1 MLKLFVMDVD
11 GTLTDGKI
19 YLTNSGEEMKA
30 FHVKDGYA
38 IHDILK
44 RKKIKTAIITGR
56 KSRLVEMRAKEL
68 EIDFCLQGVTVK
80 LEKLTD
86 LMNELGISSR
96 EIAYIGDDIPDL
108 ECINVCGYT
117 GCPCDAVQE
126 IRNAVDYV
134 CEAAGGEGAIREF
147 AEWCIR

>member
-68 EIDFCLQGVTVK
+68 EIDFCLQG
-80 LEKLTD
+80 
-86 LMNELGISSR
+86 
-96 EIAYIGDDIPDL
+96 EIGRAH
-108 ECINVCGYT
+108 V
-117 GCPCDAVQE
+117 
-126 IRNAVDYV
+126 
-134 CEAAGGEGAIREF
+134 
-147 AEWCIR
+147 